1 MTLLEKKRIEKM
13 WSRKSLEKISGVS
26 ERTIFRIERKGYTD
40 YKYKTGLALAES
52 LGIHKRLIFKLGD
65 K

>member
-1 MTLLEKKRIEKM
+1 M

-40 YKYKTGLALAES
+40 YKYKTGLALVES